1 MTIANEDS
9 YGDISD
15 IVFQTIPIRKPV
27 TREEKFQIPSD
38 YKGPHL
44 KFPPTLEDVTVR
56 FNIMIIILH
65 FYSTN

>member
-1 MTIANEDS
+1 MTIANEDN

-56 FNIMIIILH
+56 P
-65 FYSTN
+65 